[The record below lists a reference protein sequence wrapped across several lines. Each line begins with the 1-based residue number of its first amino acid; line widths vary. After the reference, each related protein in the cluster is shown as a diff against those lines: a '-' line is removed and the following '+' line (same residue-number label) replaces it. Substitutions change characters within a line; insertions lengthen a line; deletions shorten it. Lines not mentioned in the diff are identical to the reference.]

1 MGKTIIRRIDR
12 AIDSEILRVQADLI
26 KEQGKVVSYP
36 EASRFYAEM
45 SFNSKTNVKEALR
58 KLGSHKF
65 I

>member
-1 MGKTIIRRIDR
+1 MGNTIIRRIDR
-12 AIDSEILRVQADLI
+12 LVDGEILKVQADLI
-26 KEQGKVVSYP
+26 REQGKVVSYP

-58 KLGSHKF
+58 KMGRHKL